1 MRLYSQRSG
10 GWVDSQI
17 LNEIRNEIESSS
29 EKTDKTQEATGK
41 FYVVSLLMGRTN
53 VSKGN
58 TLSCTLVLELSPFVR
73 VCMVSILSRTFF

>member
-29 EKTDKTQEATGK
+29 DTDTQAHTGK
-41 FYVVSLLMGRTN
+41 FYVVS
-53 VSKGN
+53 
-58 TLSCTLVLELSPFVR
+58 F
-73 VCMVSILSRTFF
+73 